1 MVEEASRRNFSGRLS
16 FYLTKQELSD
26 RILGEDTLSEVQDSR
41 ALAQEVFFP
50 RS

>member
-1 MVEEASRRNFSGRLS
+1 MVARGVPKEFSGRLS